1 MEDRE
6 ARRIAKS
13 VAENFYDFYVQVV
26 SANIADLPALTGIIY
41 AGLREGHDPVVI
53 ASNAQGIL
61 KLSASEYYALLGI
74 LVTT

>member
-6 ARRIAKS
+6 ARRIAES
-13 VAENFYDFYVQVV
+13 VAEKFYIQVV